1 MLSKA
6 HRRSALLSGIALISI
21 INGVSNSAWA
31 QQSVETDAADRGML
45 EEIIVTAQ
53 KREQAAIDVPITMT
67 TFSPEFLAR
76 QGIDEMDRL
85 SDFIPGVRIDEQSVN
100 NPAINVRGITTD
112 NGAATTQPR
121 VSVFQ
126 DGVDISRPRG
136 SSIALF
142 DLERVEVL
150 KGPQSTLL
158 GRGAMVGAIN
168 FISARPENTTNGSFA
183 AEVGDF
189 DRRKIEGHFNTPIID
204 DLLLFRIAGQ
214 YRERDGHIKNITGE
228 AQSQNPNARLRGSD
242 LQGIGTF
249 ALRGSLAYTPES
261 PFSTTLIIN
270 YQNDDQPGTSFK
282 STVVAPTGGDTSP
295 FSFAEFDQGADLG
308 IERELWSATLNSRY
322 EISDVLGFSAIT
334 SWRTFDAVELFDADG
349 FQARFL
355 EFIEDASSDQL
366 SHEMRLD
373 YDAGNGFAGFIGANF
388 FYEKGTQRV
397 VSVTDERVFANLI
410 LGTPFVGADG
420 QVNLVPGFP
429 DDPFIEEQTNRGENY
444 SYDLFGDASWAV
456 TDRLELTGGVRFSF
470 SDVESALIVPDFSP
484 NRAPSF
490 PNNFVLPLFRIG
502 AAGSGI
508 DERDETF
515 TGITGRIA
523 ARYALTDTL
532 NAYIS
537 YARGRRPE
545 TLEEQGATNLI
556 EIFKE
561 ETLNSYEAGLKSSFL
576 GGRMTLDA
584 AVFYYDFNNF
594 LTTIDNPETTTLD
607 AITSDDG
614 EASTIGFEAD
624 LRWQVIPE
632 LFFFANYGF
641 LDSKISGDEAKFG
654 PKDTVGFVAGDRF
667 RISPKHS
674 FAIGADLLVPI
685 GKGVSFYLNPSY
697 TYTSRIFF
705 TDDNQQS
712 GGVNQ
717 QPSFGLADL
726 RGGFQVRDGQLSI
739 GGFVENAF
747 DKNFL
752 IDSGNTGGGFGL
764 PTQIAGPPR
773 MFGLEVRGRF

>member
-1 MLSKA
+1 MRPGYSGHWA
-6 HRRSALLSGIALISI
+6 CWLSGLSLAVLAQHQAL
-21 INGVSNSAWA
+21 A
-31 QQSVETDAADRGML
+31 QVAREEARSGQL
-45 EEIIVTAQ
+45 EEIVVTAQ

-76 QGIDEMDRL
+76 QGIDEIDRL

-168 FISARPENTTNGSFA
+168 FISARPHNETSGSFA
-183 AEVGDF
+183 TEIGDF
-189 DRRKIEGHFNTPIID
+189 DRRKLEGHFNTPIID
-204 DLLLFRIAGQ
+204 DILLFRIAGQ
-214 YRERDGHIKNITGE
+214 YRERDGHIRNITGE
-228 AQSQNPNARLRGSD
+228 AQSQNPNARLAGSD
-242 LQGIGTF
+242 LQGVGTF
-249 ALRGSLAYTPES
+249 ALRSSLAYAPEDS
-261 PFSTTLIIN
+261 FSTTLILN

-282 STVVAPTGGDTSP
+282 STVVPPTGGDTSP
-295 FSFAEFDQGADLG
+295 FTFAEFDRGAELG
-308 IERELWSATLNSRY
+308 IKRELWSATLDTRF
-322 EISDVLGFSAIT
+322 EFSDSLGLSAIT
-334 SWRTFDAVELFDADG
+334 SWRTFDSVELFDADG

-355 EFIEDASSDQL
+355 EFIEDATSEQFSQ
-366 SHEMRLD
+366 EIRLD
-373 YDAGNGFAGFIGANF
+373 YDAGNGIVGFIGANF
-388 FYEKGTQRV
+388 FYENGTQRV
-397 VSVTDERVFANLI
+397 VSVTDERVFANLL
-410 LGTPFVGADG
+410 LGTPFVNADG
-420 QVNLVPGFP
+420 SVNFVNGLPEEL
-429 DDPFIEEQTNRGENY
+429 FIEEQSNRGKTY
-444 SYDLFGDASWAV
+444 SYDIFADASWAV
-456 TDRLELTGGVRFSF
+456 TDRFEVTGGIRFSL
-470 SDVESALIVPDFSP
+470 SDVTGSLIVPEFSP
-484 NRAPSF
+484 NRAPAF
-490 PNNFVLPLFRIG
+490 PNSFVLPLFRIG
-502 AAGSGI
+502 AGGSGI
-508 DERDETF
+508 DRKEKTF

-523 ARYALTDTL
+523 GRYAISDTANIYL
-532 NAYIS
+532 S

-545 TLEEQGATNLI
+545 TLEEQGATSLI
-556 EIFKE
+556 QQFKE
-561 ETLNSYEAGLKSSFL
+561 ETLNSYEIGMKSSLL

-584 AVFYYDFNNF
+584 SVFYYDFNNF
-594 LTTIDNPETTTLD
+594 LTTIDNPNTTALD

-614 EASTIGFEAD
+614 EASTIGFEMD
-624 LRWQVIPE
+624 MRWQIMPQ
-632 LFFFANYGF
+632 LFLFANYGY
-641 LDSKISGDEAKFG
+641 LDSRISGDEEKFG

-674 FAIGADLLVPI
+674 FAIGADLVLPLGQGI
-685 GKGVSFYLNPSY
+685 DFYLNPSY

-705 TDDNQQS
+705 SDDNQQS

-717 QPSFGLADL
+717 QPAFGLADL
-726 RGGFQVRDGQLSI
+726 RGGIQVRDGQLSI

-752 IDSGNTGGGFGL
+752 IDSGNTGGAFGL